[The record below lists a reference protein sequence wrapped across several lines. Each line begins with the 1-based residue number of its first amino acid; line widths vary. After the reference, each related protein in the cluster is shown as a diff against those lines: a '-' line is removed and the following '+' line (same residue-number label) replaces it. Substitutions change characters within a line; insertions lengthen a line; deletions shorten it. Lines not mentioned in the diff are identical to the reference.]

1 MWWNK
6 TLIPHWHFVGTH
18 MHLQTPT
25 CRRSMMRAMLVGTL
39 GKKTPALQGW
49 EVSSHSLAVALEWNS
64 FSHCFHA
71 CLVSSAY
78 TSAGPIFIVTVDES
92 TPLAPLFAA
101 LSAFSFS
108 ERQTCAGTHSV
119 KANFCTAGDQLV
131 GSCRYI
137 KHKILPC
144 VLRVGLDG
152 CQLRLGV
159 ALDDNGEVADY
170 LDGPATYLSL
180 DWYRA
185 DMLQGHRD
193 SQQLSGEDTA
203 GSE

>member
-1 MWWNK
+1 M
-6 TLIPHWHFVGTH
+6 
-18 MHLQTPT
+18 
-25 CRRSMMRAMLVGTL
+25 
-39 GKKTPALQGW
+39 
-49 EVSSHSLAVALEWNS
+49 
-64 FSHCFHA
+64 
-71 CLVSSAY
+71 
-78 TSAGPIFIVTVDES
+78 
-92 TPLAPLFAA
+92 APLFAA
-101 LSAFSFS
+101 LSAFSFP

-159 ALDDNGEVADY
+159 ALDDNGE
-170 LDGPATYLSL
+170 GS